1 MKDKK
6 EAVEEIRRLA
16 NQNYSDKEVE
26 VEIDYDNCLPKAEE
40 SLLIEN
46 K

>member
-6 EAVEEIRRLA
+6 EAAEEIRQLA
-16 NQNYSDKEVE
+16 NQNYSSEEVE